1 MMITQA
7 EFYGANAGTAECL
20 RNLVLT
26 PVGTCGMNRDFGL
39 DWSFVDMPTEAAK
52 AAYSAEL
59 IEKVERFIPSV
70 RVKEITWTA
79 SGERLCPKVVV
90 EYVR

>member
-1 MMITQA
+1 MTITQA
-7 EFYGANAGTAECL
+7 EFYGASTATAECL
-20 RNLVLT
+20 RNLIMT

-39 DWSFVDMPTEAAK
+39 DWSFLDLPTEAAK

-70 RVKEITWTA
+70 RVKEITWSA
-79 SGERLCPKVVV
+79 AGETLKPRVVI
-90 EYVR
+90 EYV